1 MPTSINIK
9 NTNQRN
15 QIRVGVSNA
24 TTEEKEVKDPKTG
37 KVSKIKETHWSPSI
51 TTYLKPGEQTDV
63 WVAENRQIIVQEMP
77 T

>member
-1 MPTSINIK
+1 MPTNINIK

-15 QIRVGVSNA
+15 QIKVHVENL
-24 TTEEKEVKDPKTG
+24 EVDPKTK
-37 KVSKIKETHWSPSI
+37 KVVGNPGI

-63 WVAENRQIIVQEMP
+63 WVAESRRVTIQEMP